1 MCANCLKHAT
11 CDCNAPRRS
20 CSALC
25 ICRDLQP
32 QVTQAFVCPN
42 SHSGRAAQQRS
53 CGNYVAMAPP
63 LALAAKHFLPVGC
76 RSCQPSIQD
85 YAADRR
91 APHPVA
97 LLVKQI
103 RVFWDG
109 DCDQEWFVLDNS
121 RAGGSAYFSYTVD
134 ERDGEFTT
142 ESMQH
147 LERNN
152 RSLKRISQ
160 CIADSRNSRNVRPN
174 IHPFFRQMLQ
184 EMEDSQYL
192 AGSVSSVPR
201 RGFLAPRPCYS
212 KTWSARGWN
221 GSKRTCT
228 GPYTYVSVILA
239 SDSE

>member
-1 MCANCLKHAT
+1 
-11 CDCNAPRRS
+11 
-20 CSALC
+20 
-25 ICRDLQP
+25 
-32 QVTQAFVCPN
+32 
-42 SHSGRAAQQRS
+42 
-53 CGNYVAMAPP
+53 MAPP

-97 LLVKQI
+97 LIVKQI
-103 RVFWDG
+103 RFFWEEDG
-109 DCDQEWFVLDNS
+109 DHNWVELDNS
-121 RAGGSAYFSYTVD
+121 RAGGSARFVYMVD
-134 ERDGEFTT
+134 ERDGEFTK
-142 ESMQH
+142 ESMQE

-160 CIADSRNSRNVRPN
+160 NIADSNNSRNVRPK

-192 AGSVSSVPR
+192 AGSVSSCPR
-201 RGFLAPRPCYS
+201 MGFFAPRPYKS
-212 KTWSARGWN
+212 NTWSARGWN

-228 GPYTYVSVILA
+228 GPYTAVDAIFD